1 MKYKANSL
9 RMLVSTFGDSF
20 EPTTR
25 APLHMLAQSM
35 PGSGDIHPLLDKVRK
50 EWGDTDFNSSEAAM
64 TNLRTEIG
72 TRLTSALGDGT
83 YTVESSPPFYLP
95 ILDLDGKVIG
105 HDTIGWLLRDGEP
118 ISQYAYEPARPD
130 LGTPG
135 EAVGMVACLYLSI
148 GVKVEASG
156 STTP

>member
-25 APLHMLAQSM
+25 APLHVLAQSM
-35 PGSGDIHPLLDKVRK
+35 PGSGDIHPLLDTIRK
-50 EWGDTDFNSSEAAM
+50 EWGNDDFAGPEAAM
-64 TNLRTEIG
+64 TRLRADIG

-95 ILDLDGKVIG
+95 ILDQDGKVIG

-135 EAVGMVACLYLSI
+135 EAIGMVACIYISI
-148 GVKVEASG
+148 GERASAGG
-156 STTP
+156 SVTP